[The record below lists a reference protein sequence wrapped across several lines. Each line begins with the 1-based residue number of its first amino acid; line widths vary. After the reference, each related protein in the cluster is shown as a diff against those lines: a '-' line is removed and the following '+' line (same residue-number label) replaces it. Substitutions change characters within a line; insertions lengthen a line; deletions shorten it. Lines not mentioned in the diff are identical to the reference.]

1 MIRLLLAA
9 ALFLSVPTVK
19 VHAELTGHGHGSV
32 SGSYRVKNGRGA
44 FLWTIL
50 FFDTGA
56 VTRADVRVGK
66 SLLFPLCAPCTAGR
80 SGGTN
85 LTRRGMRLLES
96 GQASVVV
103 AGARGELRGR
113 IVTRH

>member
-1 MIRLLLAA
+1 VIALLLAA
-9 ALFLSVPTVK
+9 VLFVSVPTVK
-19 VHAELTGHGHGSV
+19 VHATLAGHGHGSF

-66 SLLFPLCAPCTAGR
+66 DVLFPLCAPCTAGQ